1 MVRFEAYLHFKNV
14 EYRRQSGRNIRLDKV
29 LFAKGVQGD
38 GGLKSCHAPF
48 GRLESV

>member
-1 MVRFEAYLHFKNV
+1 MVRFEAYLHFQNV

-38 GGLKSCHAPF
+38 GGPF
-48 GRLESV
+48 EVVPRTLRST